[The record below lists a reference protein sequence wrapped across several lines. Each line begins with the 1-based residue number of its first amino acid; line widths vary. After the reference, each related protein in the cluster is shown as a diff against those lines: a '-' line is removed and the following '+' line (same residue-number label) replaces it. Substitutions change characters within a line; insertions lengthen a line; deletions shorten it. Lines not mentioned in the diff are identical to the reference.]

1 MGDVSILYRGNHLS
15 LVQPRHGRSIEFV
28 TMVPLGRKVTRRRSG
43 GEEEVL
49 KIPQQRVYAGPDGWQ
64 SSSIAFQGCF
74 LGQVKCVLI
83 FEFV

>member
-1 MGDVSILYRGNHLS
+1 MNFIFVSLIMLVIILLLDMDDVFILYRGNHRC

-49 KIPQQRVYAGPDGWQ
+49 KNLMTEVRISAQ
-64 SSSIAFQGCF
+64 
-74 LGQVKCVLI
+74 L
-83 FEFV
+83 